1 MLEFIAEFLLNVVL
15 VGVFYWP
22 GWLFLRVLTLGRY
35 PPRGAGKHDPEFVAV
50 FGLVLLVVIVML
62 GYA

>member
-1 MLEFIAEFLLNVVL
+1 MLELIAEFLLDVVL
-15 VGVFYWP
+15 IGVFYWP

-35 PPRGAGKHDPEFVAV
+35 PARGAGKQDPEFVAV
-50 FGLVLLVVIVML
+50 FGVVLLVVILML